1 MEERLLKVRMQ
12 NFTYQNAVKIV
23 FGKDSIAQLPELLP
37 QNLKIMI
44 TYGGGSIKKNG
55 VYDQVVKA
63 LKGFDF
69 VEFGGIEANPQ
80 FETCM
85 KAVEIIK
92 KENVS
97 FLLAVGGGS
106 VLDGTKFI
114 AAAVEYKGDAWDIP
128 TGKVTVETA
137 LPLASIMTL
146 PATGSE
152 MNGNSVISRKEIGEK
167 RAFASEFVYPKFSIL
182 DPVTTFSLPK
192 RQTVNGIVDTFVHVC
207 EQYMT
212 YDVNT
217 PLQDRQAEAILHT
230 VIEEAPKVLKDPN
243 DYDARANIMW
253 SATHG
258 LNLAISCGVV
268 MDWSTHMIGHELTA
282 AFGLDHGKSLAVIMP
297 SVFRYKADK
306 KGDKLVQ
313 YANRIWGITEG
324 SKEEIIEKAVVKT
337 VEFFE
342 SIGMKTKLSDYGI
355 EVKDCKN
362 IPAVFEKRGVVL
374 GEHSDI
380 KPQDVDKIIAMSA

>member
-1 MEERLLKVRMQ
+1 
-12 NFTYQNAVKIV
+12 
-23 FGKDSIAQLPELLP
+23 
-37 QNLKIMI
+37 
-44 TYGGGSIKKNG
+44 
-55 VYDQVVKA
+55 
-63 LKGFDF
+63 
-69 VEFGGIEANPQ
+69 
-80 FETCM
+80 
-85 KAVEIIK
+85 
-92 KENVS
+92 
-97 FLLAVGGGS
+97 
-106 VLDGTKFI
+106 
-114 AAAVEYKGDAWDIP
+114 
-128 TGKVTVETA
+128 
-137 LPLASIMTL
+137 
-146 PATGSE
+146 
-152 MNGNSVISRKEIGEK
+152 
-167 RAFASEFVYPKFSIL
+167 
-182 DPVTTFSLPK
+182 
-192 RQTVNGIVDTFVHVC
+192 
-207 EQYMT
+207 
-212 YDVNT
+212 
-217 PLQDRQAEAILHT
+217 
-230 VIEEAPKVLKDPN
+230 
-243 DYDARANIMW
+243 MW

>member
-1 MEERLLKVRMQ
+1 MQ